1 MSVESPEAAMPVEKG
16 KNRVARKVALG
27 VLACAAAGA
36 IGGIIYNDQ
45 YRLGGIQ
52 QDHIAAQEGH
62 QRCADYVVTLTQN
75 PKEFPIVADPFSR
88 LTASVISD
96 CKVPGMPADY
106 YSHPMEPRAT
116 IATVKLP
123 SLEVLNSAAQTQER
137 HAAAAGRSVEGMK
150 RHAGGGAMAGAL
162 LGSAVVA
169 WARRAN
175 TL

>member
-96 CKVPGMPADY
+96 CKVPGKPADY
-106 YSHPMEPRAT
+106 YSDPMNPNAT
-116 IATVKLP
+116 IVTVALP

-137 HAAAAGRSVEGMK
+137 SAAAAGRSTEGMK
-150 RHAGGGAMAGAL
+150 RHMGIGALAGA
-162 LGSAVVA
+162 VVGGVAAA
-169 WARRAN
+169 WLVRRSY
-175 TL
+175 